1 MRVGFYPKLALN
13 GIRKNKRLY
22 LPYILTGSLMVMM
35 FYIMSFL
42 AESPSLS
49 KMSGGSVLR
58 QILPLGSVIIGI
70 FSLLF
75 LFYTNSFLI
84 RQRYREFGLYNIL
97 GMDKRNISRI
107 MIWESLMVGAA
118 AIMSGLLAG
127 IVLSKAAELVLL
139 NLLHMEVTFKLAIG
153 ARSLSQTAIVYG
165 IIYLLL
171 LCNSLIK
178 VKRSKPLELMQSG
191 RVGERIPKRI
201 WINAI
206 AGISFL
212 AIAYYLAV
220 SIEEP
225 LTALVVFFIAV
236 VLVIGATYLLFMSGS
251 VVLCRLLQ
259 RNKRY
264 YYKPN
269 HFVSVS
275 SMVYRMRRNGAGL
288 ASICILLTMVL
299 VMISSTASLYFGS
312 EDSIHSRYPNGVN
325 ITVTVDDIN
334 GFGDE
339 DIAILQDIVE
349 EKSGNKEIGKYFRTG
364 EVAGLFTGDG
374 IIINHNS
381 VTSFDLST
389 YDNVGYLQVIPL
401 EDYNRMTGLNE
412 TLGEDECMLYCIRT
426 EYTSD
431 TFAVAN
437 GKPYKVKKVLKEFF
451 SDGELNMLIVPS
463 ICLVVDDFD
472 AFVEPIL
479 PQKAENGS
487 PMLQLEWKCGFDMES
502 PESEIA
508 AADAIKDA
516 FHTLHIEGSSSISSY
531 NVESREENREDF
543 FHTFGSLFFLGI
555 MLSIVFIL
563 AAVLII
569 YYKQISEGYEDKSR
583 FDIMQKVGMTKRD
596 IRKNINSQVITVF
609 FSPLA
614 LAGIHLAFA
623 FPFVWKMLMLFNLR
637 NMPLVIVSTLICF
650 AIFGLFYALVYKITS
665 NTYYGIV
672 SGGKD
677 KV

>member
-1 MRVGFYPKLALN
+1 MRVGFYPKLAWN
-13 GIRKNKRLY
+13 GISKNKRLY

-42 AESPSLS
+42 TESPSLS
-49 KMSGGSVLR
+49 KMRGGYVLR

-97 GMDKRNISRI
+97 GMDKQNISRI
-107 MIWESLMVGAA
+107 MIWESLTVGVV
-118 AIMSGLLAG
+118 AIISGLFVG
-127 IVLSKAAELVLL
+127 IVLSKAAELVLM
-139 NLLHMEVTFKLAIG
+139 NLLHMEVTFELGIG
-153 ARSLSQTAIVYG
+153 AKALSETALVYG

-191 RVGERIPKRI
+191 RVGERMPKRI

-206 AGISFL
+206 VGIIFL

-225 LTALVVFFIAV
+225 LTALLVFFIAV
-236 VLVIGATYLLFMSGS
+236 ILVIGATYLLFMSGS

-334 GFGDE
+334 GFDDE
-339 DIAILQDIVE
+339 DIAVLQGIVA

-374 IIINHNS
+374 IIIDYNAVN
-381 VTSFDLST
+381 TFGLST

-431 TFAVAN
+431 TFAVAD
-437 GKPYKVKKVLKEFF
+437 GKPYKVKKVLEEFF

-479 PQKAENGS
+479 PLKTENGS
-487 PMLQLEWKCGFDMES
+487 PMLQLDWKCGFDMES
-502 PESEIA
+502 AESEMA

-516 FHTLHIEGSSSISSY
+516 FHTLQIEGNSSISSY

-596 IRKNINSQVITVF
+596 IRKNINSQIITVF

-614 LAGIHLAFA
+614 FAGIHLAFA
-623 FPFVWKMLMLFNLR
+623 FPFVWKMLMLFNFR
-637 NMPLVIVSTLICF
+637 NMPLVIVATLVCF

-677 KV
+677 KA